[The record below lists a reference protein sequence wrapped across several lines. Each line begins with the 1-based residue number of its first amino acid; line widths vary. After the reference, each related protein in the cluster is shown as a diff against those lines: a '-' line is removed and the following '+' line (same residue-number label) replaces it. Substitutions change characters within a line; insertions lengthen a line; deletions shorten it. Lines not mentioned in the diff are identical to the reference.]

1 MHKENPNGFRE
12 HSFLWRPEAAAIN
25 ATRLDVYIC
34 QVRASD
40 YYFSSTPACSKLFLT
55 ESMVAYQPNNAV
67 PTQEDDASGECR
79 TGDEP
84 VPLEDLQILKI
95 KPRRSLAQLRTLF
108 SQAWQKHKL
117 IHIVGDMAELMVL
130 APEEV
135 TTHSKGLQK
144 YMNGMCC
151 VKEEPHS
158 IKYVGVDF
166 NVERAG
172 PVGGAMARVCFK
184 KLTKL
189 APTLL
194 SHHVTRYDLFW
205 DVPGHLTFNDR
216 VVNDTWKPVVE
227 GYWGCD

>member
-1 MHKENPNGFRE
+1 MKTHARYSIYSALPLPASAIDRMHKENPNGFRE

-158 IKYVGVDF
+158 IKYAGVDLMLS
-166 NVERAG
+166 ERVSGQGNAT
-172 PVGGAMARVCFK
+172 RVFQK
-184 KLTKL
+184 VPQTHTH
-189 APTLL
+189 PHL
-194 SHHVTRYDLFW
+194 SPRAQV
-205 DVPGHLTFNDR
+205 
-216 VVNDTWKPVVE
+216 
-227 GYWGCD
+227 

>member
-158 IKYVGVDF
+158 IKYAGVDLMLS
-166 NVERAG
+166 ERVSGQGNAT
-172 PVGGAMARVCFK
+172 RVFQK
-184 KLTKL
+184 VPQTHTH
-189 APTLL
+189 PHL
-194 SHHVTRYDLFW
+194 SPRDQV
-205 DVPGHLTFNDR
+205 
-216 VVNDTWKPVVE
+216 
-227 GYWGCD
+227 